1 MTLILDPA
9 QTAVALDG
17 STTFAEG
24 QELTDVCGVDDLSPD
39 RGRAALVG
47 DRQLAIFSLSTGDLY
62 AIDNHDPCSGVNVL
76 SRGIVGSK
84 GDAVVVASPIYKQH
98 FDLATGKCL
107 EEPGVAV
114 ATFEARV
121 VDGRVLVASG

>member
-1 MTLILDPA
+1 MTLILDPT
-9 QTAVALDG
+9 QTPATAGDRIDL
-17 STTFAEG
+17 AEG
-24 QELTDVCGVDDLSPD
+24 SGFTDVCGLDDMAPD

-47 DRQLAIFSLSTGDLY
+47 GRQIAIFLLSTGDLY
-62 AIDNHDPCSGVNVL
+62 AIDNHDPCSGANVL

-84 GDAVVVASPIYKQH
+84 GDVVVVASPIYKQH
-98 FDLATGKCL
+98 FVLATGECL
-107 EEPGVAV
+107 EEPGVTV